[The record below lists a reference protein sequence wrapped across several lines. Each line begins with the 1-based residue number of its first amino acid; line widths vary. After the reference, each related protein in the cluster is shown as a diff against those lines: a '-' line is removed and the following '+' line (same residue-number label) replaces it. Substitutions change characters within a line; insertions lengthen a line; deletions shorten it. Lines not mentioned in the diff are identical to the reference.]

1 MKQTRNRQ
9 KLAMAPAREGLGSS
23 HWPDETTRDAAYK
36 EALRH
41 EELNALGNQWT
52 SRPSP
57 PPKKADL
64 LGATLRDAPPHD
76 GRWCE
81 GAPSVPPGTAS
92 ARESAPPTRR

>member
-1 MKQTRNRQ
+1 
-9 KLAMAPAREGLGSS
+9 MAPAREGLGSS
-23 HWPDETTRDAAYK
+23 HWPDETTRDEAYK

-41 EELNALGNQWT
+41 EELNALGTQWT

-64 LGATLRDAPPHD
+64 LGATLRDAPPQD

-81 GAPSVPPGTAS
+81 GAPSVPPGTAT
-92 ARESAPPTRR
+92 ARKSAPFTRR